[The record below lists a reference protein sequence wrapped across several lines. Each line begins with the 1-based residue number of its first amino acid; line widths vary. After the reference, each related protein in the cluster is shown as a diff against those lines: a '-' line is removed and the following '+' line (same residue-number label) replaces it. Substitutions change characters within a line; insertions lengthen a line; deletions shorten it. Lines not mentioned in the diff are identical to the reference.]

1 MKKKEF
7 PNNYNMIAKCP
18 DEWFEPIEFTTFMH
32 WKIDGWEMP
41 TEYHCMIRARNH
53 RTNKVTEHV
62 YKSGAAAKRKVY
74 ELIEGQETEFC
85 VCTHNDIQHL
95 IPLKYVTDN
104 DKENYSV

>member
-1 MKKKEF
+1 MKKEF
-7 PNNYNMIAKCP
+7 PNNYNMIKNCP
-18 DEWFEPIEFTTFMH
+18 AEWFEPIEFVTFMH

-41 TEYHCMIRARNH
+41 KEYHCMIRARNH

-62 YKSGAAAKRKVY
+62 YKSGAAAKKKVK
-74 ELIEGQETEFC
+74 ELIAGAETEFT

-104 DKENYSV
+104 DKKNYSV

>member
-1 MKKKEF
+1 MKKEF

-18 DEWFEPIEFTTFMH
+18 AEWFEPIDFVTFMS

-62 YKSGAAAKRKVY
+62 YKSGAAAKKKVQRVDCWCRDRVY
-74 ELIEGQETEFC
+74 CMHTQRYTTFDTIKICYRQ
-85 VCTHNDIQHL
+85 
-95 IPLKYVTDN
+95 
-104 DKENYSV
+104 